1 MSGQRCISTGL
12 NNERWLHLLVIKFL
26 KTTKGDFQHRLA
38 VTPITTARN
47 DSRIALLSRPNDGSA
62 IWEAKMRIRSLAI
75 VATSALLTL
84 TAIGTA
90 SAQVVTTQSR
100 IVSDGFTT
108 CKTVR
113 QTASDSSGSSSSVSK
128 RVCRSDM
135 GFPGPSPIGGLGG
148 GGGFGG
154 GGGRGGGGIN
164 INLHF

>member
-1 MSGQRCISTGL
+1 M
-12 NNERWLHLLVIKFL
+12 
-26 KTTKGDFQHRLA
+26 
-38 VTPITTARN
+38 RN
-47 DSRIALLSRPNDGSA
+47 
-62 IWEAKMRIRSLAI
+62 RSLAI
-75 VATSALLTL
+75 FATSALLTL
-84 TAIGTA
+84 TAVGTA

-108 CKTVR
+108 CKTVK
-113 QTASDSSGSSSSVSK
+113 QTSSDSSGSSSSVFK

-135 GFPGPSPIGGLGG
+135 GFPGPSHVLGGCGDFARCGGGGG

>member
-1 MSGQRCISTGL
+1 
-12 NNERWLHLLVIKFL
+12 
-26 KTTKGDFQHRLA
+26 
-38 VTPITTARN
+38 
-47 DSRIALLSRPNDGSA
+47 
-62 IWEAKMRIRSLAI
+62 MRIRSLAI

-84 TAIGTA
+84 TAVGTA

-108 CKTVR
+108 CKTVK
-113 QTASDSSGSSSSVSK
+113 QTSSDSSGSSSVSK

-154 GGGRGGGGIN
+154 GGGLGGRGGGGIN
-164 INLHF
+164 INVHF